1 MSTIKNPTR
10 FAELE
15 YCLQGYFDGK
25 LAPVMKQVRD
35 ELTHK
40 QLEERGRYQSSL
52 AGVLA
57 SANPYVNNTEFVLKQ
72 TGKWNSKTTEDYL
85 AMCNQKIWKDKNIVK
100 DLALL
105 AGEWRNAVV
114 KEIGRSKYDALSK
127 ACGEDLAYAYVAQR
141 MEDLMIGKLVKDNT
155 PKSTMD
161 YILRK
166 AAQNSIWGLQEEL
179 MKSPLTA
186 EIEARGEK
194 AYKPSKTE
202 KFAGRATASVMDAV
216 TMGGIGSWKSLATLV
231 GSDMALGY
239 VLDSKKGNAE
249 QRKEQVMELSI
260 SKGVFGQNGNAFT
273 GFRSQAKKVNA
284 TDNGYVKT
292 LNSKFHNKI
301 HIPQKAFTPMAWT
314 DNSLSFLSKKSK
326 IKFPFQKEQEKRN
339 DPKYKN
345 VPLIVAPGKEDAYL
359 EEKAKHDA
367 AKVAEAE
374 RIIKERNETEA
385 LQEDAEQQ
393 QSEDTQQE
401 QPERDNSNGW
411 EGLLKNFGL
420 NGFSDI
426 GNNLGYVIAMLP
438 DILVGLFT
446 GKTQSLGLKD
456 NMMPIAAILA
466 GMFVKNP
473 LLKMT
478 LIGMG
483 GTNLLNKAGHEA
495 LANKRESNDGNA
507 VSYDNTTSQA
517 VQYKSYPDEP
527 LNPRIANPV
536 LQGNCLVAT
545 IDRVPYTIQL
555 PEHVVGAYQAGALPL
570 NTLANAVLAK
580 SDQMRQMAE
589 HNYGEQEVRS
599 VRNEA
604 MENAEQREVIQRSR

>member
-1 MSTIKNPTR
+1 MNTINSPMR

-15 YCLQGYFDGK
+15 YCLQSYFDGK
-25 LAPVMKQVRD
+25 LVPMMKQVQDTLANKKVD
-35 ELTHK
+35 EK
-40 QLEERGRYQSSL
+40 GRYQSSL
-52 AGVLA
+52 AGIFA
-57 SANPYVNNTEFVLKQ
+57 SANPYADNTDYVLKH

-85 AMCNQKIWKDKNIVK
+85 AMCNQKIWKDKTIVK
-100 DLALL
+100 DLATI

-127 ACGEDLAYAYVAQR
+127 ACGEDLAYAYIAQR
-141 MEDLMIGKLVKDNT
+141 MENLMIGKLVKDNT

-166 AAQNSIWGLQEEL
+166 AAQDSMWGLQEEL

-202 KFAGRATASVMDAV
+202 KFAGKATASVVDAV
-216 TMGGIGSWKSLATLV
+216 TMGGIGSWKSLATFV

-239 VLDSKKGNAE
+239 ALDTKKGNTE
-249 QRKEQVMELSI
+249 HCKEQAMELSI
-260 SKGVFGQNGNAFT
+260 SKGVFGQSGNAFA

-284 TDNGYVKT
+284 TDNGYLKSI
-292 LNSKFHNKI
+292 NSKLNNKI
-301 HIPQKAFTPMAWT
+301 HIPQKAITRMAWT
-314 DNSLSFLSKKSK
+314 DNSY
-326 IKFPFQKEQEKRN
+326 KFPFLQEQEKRN
-339 DPKYKN
+339 NPKYKD

-359 EEKAKHDA
+359 KDKAKNEA

-374 RIIKERNETEA
+374 RIIKEKNETEA

-411 EGLLKNFGL
+411 DGLLKNFGL
-420 NGFSDI
+420 DGFGDI

-438 DILVGLFT
+438 DILVGMFT

-456 NMMPIAAILA
+456 NMMPIAAVLA

-483 GTNLLNKAGHEA
+483 GANLLNKAGHEA
-495 LANKRESNDGNA
+495 LANKQEGNESNVALGSNTNA
-507 VSYDNTTSQA
+507 VR
-517 VQYKSYPDEP
+517 YKSYPDEP
-527 LNPRIANPV
+527 LNPRITNPV

-545 IDRVPYTIQL
+545 IDKVPYTIQL

-570 NTLANAVLAK
+570 NTLANSILAK
-580 SDQMRQMAE
+580 SDQMRLVAGRS
-589 HNYGEQEVRS
+589 YGEHE

-604 MENAEQREVIQRSR
+604 MENAEQREIIQRSR

>member
-1 MSTIKNPTR
+1 MNTINNPMR

-15 YCLQGYFDGK
+15 YCLQSYFDGK
-25 LAPVMKQVRD
+25 LVPMMKQVQDTLANKKVD
-35 ELTHK
+35 EK
-40 QLEERGRYQSSL
+40 GRYQSSL
-52 AGVLA
+52 AGIFA
-57 SANPYVNNTEFVLKQ
+57 SVNPYADNTDYVLKH

-85 AMCNQKIWKDKNIVK
+85 AMCNQKIWKDKTIVK
-100 DLALL
+100 DLATI

-114 KEIGRSKYDALSK
+114 KEIGRSKYEALSK
-127 ACGEDLAYAYVAQR
+127 ACGEDLAYAYIAQR
-141 MEDLMIGKLVKDNT
+141 MENLMIGKLVKDNT

-166 AAQNSIWGLQEEL
+166 AAQDSMWGLQEEL

-202 KFAGRATASVMDAV
+202 KFAGKATASVVDAV
-216 TMGGIGSWKSLATLV
+216 TMGGIGSWKSLATFV

-239 VLDSKKGNAE
+239 ALDTKKGNTE
-249 QRKEQVMELSI
+249 HRKEQAMELSI
-260 SKGVFGQNGNAFT
+260 SKGVFGQSGNAFA

-284 TDNGYVKT
+284 TDNGYLKSI
-292 LNSKFHNKI
+292 NSKLNNKI
-301 HIPQKAFTPMAWT
+301 HIPQKAITRMAWT
-314 DNSLSFLSKKSK
+314 DNSY
-326 IKFPFQKEQEKRN
+326 KFPFLQEQEKRN
-339 DPKYKN
+339 NPKYKD

-359 EEKAKHDA
+359 KDKAKNEA

-374 RIIKERNETEA
+374 RIIKEKNETEA

-411 EGLLKNFGL
+411 DGLLKNFGL
-420 NGFSDI
+420 DGFCDI

-438 DILVGLFT
+438 DILVGMFT

-456 NMMPIAAILA
+456 NMMPIAAVLA

-483 GTNLLNKAGHEA
+483 GANLLNKAGHEA
-495 LANKRESNDGNA
+495 LANKQEGNESNVALGSNTNA
-507 VSYDNTTSQA
+507 VR
-517 VQYKSYPDEP
+517 YKSYPDEP
-527 LNPRIANPV
+527 LNPRITNPV

-545 IDRVPYTIQL
+545 IDKVPYTIQL

-570 NTLANAVLAK
+570 NTLANSILAK
-580 SDQMRQMAE
+580 SDQMRLVAGRS
-589 HNYGEQEVRS
+589 YGEHE

>member
-186 EIEARGEK
+186 EIETRGEK

-239 VLDSKKGNAE
+239 ILDSKKGNGE
-249 QRKEQVMELSI
+249 QRKEQAMELSI

-292 LNSKFHNKI
+292 LNSKLHNKI

-314 DNSLSFLSKKSK
+314 DNSF
-326 IKFPFQKEQEKRN
+326 KFPFQKEQEKRN

-367 AKVAEAE
+367 AKIAEAE

-393 QSEDTQQE
+393 QSEETQQE

-483 GTNLLNKAGHEA
+483 GANLLNKAGHEA

-527 LNPRIANPV
+527 LNPRIVNPV

-589 HNYGEQEVRS
+589 RNYGEQEVRS

>member
-35 ELTHK
+35 DLTHK

-239 VLDSKKGNAE
+239 ILDSKKGNGE
-249 QRKEQVMELSI
+249 QRKEQAMELSI

-292 LNSKFHNKI
+292 LNSKLHNKI

-314 DNSLSFLSKKSK
+314 DNSF
-326 IKFPFQKEQEKRN
+326 KFPFQKEQEKRN

-367 AKVAEAE
+367 AKIAEAE

-393 QSEDTQQE
+393 QSEETQQE

-483 GTNLLNKAGHEA
+483 GANLLNKAGHEA

-527 LNPRIANPV
+527 LNPRIVNPV

-555 PEHVVGAYQAGALPL
+555 PEHVVGAYQVGALPL

-604 MENAEQREVIQRSR
+604 MENSEQREVIQRSR

>member
-239 VLDSKKGNAE
+239 ILDSKKGNGE
-249 QRKEQVMELSI
+249 QRKEQAMELSI

-292 LNSKFHNKI
+292 LNSKLHNKI

-314 DNSLSFLSKKSK
+314 DNSF
-326 IKFPFQKEQEKRN
+326 KFPFQKEQEKRN

-374 RIIKERNETEA
+374 RIIQEKKETEA
-385 LQEDAEQQ
+385 QQTETDEQQ
-393 QSEDTQQE
+393 QAQSEEELQE
-401 QPERDNSNGW
+401 QPENDNSNGW

-483 GTNLLNKAGHEA
+483 GANLLNKAGHEA
-495 LANKRESNDGNA
+495 LANKRESNDRNA

-527 LNPRIANPV
+527 LNPRIATPV

-589 HNYGEQEVRS
+589 RNYGEQEVRN

>member
-1 MSTIKNPTR
+1 MNTINNPMR

-15 YCLQGYFDGK
+15 YCLQSYFDGK
-25 LAPVMKQVRD
+25 LVPMMKQVQDTLANKKVD
-35 ELTHK
+35 EK
-40 QLEERGRYQSSL
+40 GRYQSSL
-52 AGVLA
+52 AGIFA
-57 SANPYVNNTEFVLKQ
+57 SANPYADNTDYVLKH

-85 AMCNQKIWKDKNIVK
+85 AMCNQKIWKDKTIVK
-100 DLALL
+100 DLATI

-127 ACGEDLAYAYVAQR
+127 ACGEDLAYAYIAQR
-141 MEDLMIGKLVKDNT
+141 MENLMIGKLVKDNT

-166 AAQNSIWGLQEEL
+166 AAQDSMWGLQEEL

-202 KFAGRATASVMDAV
+202 KFAGKATASVVDAV
-216 TMGGIGSWKSLATLV
+216 TMGGIGSWKSLATFV

-239 VLDSKKGNAE
+239 ALDTKKGNTE
-249 QRKEQVMELSI
+249 HRKEQAMELSI
-260 SKGVFGQNGNAFT
+260 SKGVFGQSGNAFA

-284 TDNGYVKT
+284 TDNGYLKSI
-292 LNSKFHNKI
+292 NSKLNNKI
-301 HIPQKAFTPMAWT
+301 HIPQKAITRMAWT
-314 DNSLSFLSKKSK
+314 DNSY
-326 IKFPFQKEQEKRN
+326 KFPFLQEQEKRN
-339 DPKYKN
+339 NPKYKD
-345 VPLIVAPGKEDAYL
+345 VPLIVTPGKEDAYL
-359 EEKAKHDA
+359 KDKAKNEA

-374 RIIKERNETEA
+374 RIIKEKNETEA

-411 EGLLKNFGL
+411 DGLLKNFGL
-420 NGFSDI
+420 DGFGDI

-438 DILVGLFT
+438 DILVGMFT
-446 GKTQSLGLKD
+446 GKTQSLELKD
-456 NMMPIAAILA
+456 NMMPIASILA

-483 GTNLLNKAGHEA
+483 GANLLNKAGHEA
-495 LANKRESNDGNA
+495 LANKQEGNKSNVALGSNTNA
-507 VSYDNTTSQA
+507 VR
-517 VQYKSYPDEP
+517 YKSYPDEP
-527 LNPRIANPV
+527 LNPRITNPV

-545 IDRVPYTIQL
+545 IDKVPYTIQL

-570 NTLANAVLAK
+570 NTLANSILAK
-580 SDQMRQMAE
+580 SDQMRLVAGRS
-589 HNYGEQEVRS
+589 YGEHE

>member
-194 AYKPSKTE
+194 AYKPSRTE

-239 VLDSKKGNAE
+239 ILDSKKGNGE
-249 QRKEQVMELSI
+249 QRKEQAMELSI

-292 LNSKFHNKI
+292 LNSKLHNKI

-314 DNSLSFLSKKSK
+314 DNSF
-326 IKFPFQKEQEKRN
+326 KFPFQKEQEKRN

-367 AKVAEAE
+367 AKIAEAE

-393 QSEDTQQE
+393 QSEETQQE

-483 GTNLLNKAGHEA
+483 GANLLNKAGHEA

-527 LNPRIANPV
+527 LNPRIVNPV

-589 HNYGEQEVRS
+589 RNYGEQEVRN
-599 VRNEA
+599 VRNEV

>member
-239 VLDSKKGNAE
+239 ILDSKKGNGE
-249 QRKEQVMELSI
+249 QRKEQAMELSI

-284 TDNGYVKT
+284 TDNGYFKT
-292 LNSKFHNKI
+292 LNSKLHNKI

-314 DNSLSFLSKKSK
+314 DNSF
-326 IKFPFQKEQEKRN
+326 KFPFQKEQEKRN

-367 AKVAEAE
+367 AKIAEAE
-374 RIIKERNETEA
+374 RIIQEKKEAEAQQTET
-385 LQEDAEQQ
+385 DEQQ
-393 QSEDTQQE
+393 QVQSEEELQE
-401 QPERDNSNGW
+401 QPENDNSNGW

-420 NGFSDI
+420 DGFSDI

-483 GTNLLNKAGHEA
+483 GANLLNKAGHEA
-495 LANKRESNDGNA
+495 LANKQEGNDGNA
-507 VSYDNTTSQA
+507 VSYGNTTAQA

-536 LQGNCLVAT
+536 LQGNCLVTT

-580 SDQMRQMAE
+580 SDQTRQMAE
-589 HNYGEQEVRS
+589 RNYGEQEVRN

-604 MENAEQREVIQRSR
+604 MENAELREVIQRSR

>member
-1 MSTIKNPTR
+1 MNTINNPMR

-15 YCLQGYFDGK
+15 YCLQSYFDVK
-25 LAPVMKQVRD
+25 LVPMMKQVQDTLANKKVD
-35 ELTHK
+35 EK
-40 QLEERGRYQSSL
+40 GRYQSSL
-52 AGVLA
+52 AGIFA
-57 SANPYVNNTEFVLKQ
+57 SVNPYADNTDYVLKH

-85 AMCNQKIWKDKNIVK
+85 AMCNQKIWKDKTIVK
-100 DLALL
+100 DLATI

-127 ACGEDLAYAYVAQR
+127 ACGEDLAYAYIAQR
-141 MEDLMIGKLVKDNT
+141 MENLMIGKLVKDNT

-166 AAQNSIWGLQEEL
+166 AAQDSIWGLQEEL

-202 KFAGRATASVMDAV
+202 KFAGKATASVVDAV
-216 TMGGIGSWKSLATLV
+216 TMGGIGSWKSLATFV

-239 VLDSKKGNAE
+239 ALDTKNGNTE
-249 QRKEQVMELSI
+249 HRKEQAMELSI
-260 SKGVFGQNGNAFT
+260 SKGVFGQSGNAFAS
-273 GFRSQAKKVNA
+273 FRSQAKKVNA
-284 TDNGYVKT
+284 TDNGYLKSI
-292 LNSKFHNKI
+292 NSKLNNKI
-301 HIPQKAFTPMAWT
+301 HIPQKAITRMAWT
-314 DNSLSFLSKKSK
+314 DNSY
-326 IKFPFQKEQEKRN
+326 KFPFLQEQEKRN
-339 DPKYKN
+339 NPKYKD

-359 EEKAKHDA
+359 KDKAKNEA

-374 RIIKERNETEA
+374 RIIKEKNEAET
-385 LQEDAEQQ
+385 LQEDAELQ
-393 QSEDTQQE
+393 QSEEAQQE

-411 EGLLKNFGL
+411 DGLLKNFGL
-420 NGFSDI
+420 DGFSDI

-438 DILVGLFT
+438 DILVGMFT

-456 NMMPIAAILA
+456 NMMPIAAVLA

-483 GTNLLNKAGHEA
+483 GANLLNKAGHEA
-495 LANKRESNDGNA
+495 LANKQEGNA
-507 VSYDNTTSQA
+507 ALGSNTNT
-517 VQYKSYPDEP
+517 VRYKSYPDEP
-527 LNPRIANPV
+527 LNPRITNPV

-545 IDRVPYTIQL
+545 IDKVPYTIQL

-570 NTLANAVLAK
+570 NTLANSILAK
-580 SDQMRQMAE
+580 SDQMRQVAGRS
-589 HNYGEQEVRS
+589 YGEHE

>member
-127 ACGEDLAYAYVAQR
+127 SCGEDLAYAYVAQR

-239 VLDSKKGNAE
+239 ILDSKKGNGE
-249 QRKEQVMELSI
+249 QRKEQAMELSI

-292 LNSKFHNKI
+292 LNSKLHNKI

-314 DNSLSFLSKKSK
+314 DNSF
-326 IKFPFQKEQEKRN
+326 KFPFQKEQEKRN

-367 AKVAEAE
+367 AKIAEAE

-393 QSEDTQQE
+393 QSEETQQE

-483 GTNLLNKAGHEA
+483 GANLLNKAGHEA

-527 LNPRIANPV
+527 LNPRIVNPV

-589 HNYGEQEVRS
+589 RNYGEQEVRN

-604 MENAEQREVIQRSR
+604 MENAECREVIQRSR

>member
-1 MSTIKNPTR
+1 MNTINNPMR

-15 YCLQGYFDGK
+15 YCLQSYFDGK
-25 LAPVMKQVRD
+25 LVPMMKQVQDTLATKQVD
-35 ELTHK
+35 EK
-40 QLEERGRYQSSL
+40 GRYQSSL
-52 AGVLA
+52 AGIFA
-57 SANPYVNNTEFVLKQ
+57 SVNPYADNTDYVLKH

-85 AMCNQKIWKDKNIVK
+85 AMCNQKIWKDKTIVK
-100 DLALL
+100 DLATI

-127 ACGEDLAYAYVAQR
+127 ACGEDLAYAYIAQR
-141 MEDLMIGKLVKDNT
+141 MENLMIGKLVKDNT

-166 AAQNSIWGLQEEL
+166 AAQDSIWGLQEEL

-202 KFAGRATASVMDAV
+202 KFAGKATASVVDAV
-216 TMGGIGSWKSLATLV
+216 TMGGIGSWKSLATFV

-239 VLDSKKGNAE
+239 ALDTKKGNTE
-249 QRKEQVMELSI
+249 HRKEQAMELSI
-260 SKGVFGQNGNAFT
+260 SKGVFGQSGNAFA
-273 GFRSQAKKVNA
+273 GFRSQAQKVNA
-284 TDNGYVKT
+284 TDNGYLKSI
-292 LNSKFHNKI
+292 NSKLNNKI
-301 HIPQKAFTPMAWT
+301 HIPQKAITRMAWT
-314 DNSLSFLSKKSK
+314 DNSY
-326 IKFPFQKEQEKRN
+326 KFPFLQEQEKRN
-339 DPKYKN
+339 NPKYKD

-359 EEKAKHDA
+359 KDKAKNEA

-374 RIIKERNETEA
+374 RIIKEKNEAET

-411 EGLLKNFGL
+411 DGLLKNFGL
-420 NGFSDI
+420 DGFSDI

-438 DILVGLFT
+438 DILVGMFT

-456 NMMPIAAILA
+456 NMMPIAAVLA

-483 GTNLLNKAGHEA
+483 GANLLNKAGHEA
-495 LANKRESNDGNA
+495 LANKQEGNESNAALCSNTNA
-507 VSYDNTTSQA
+507 VR
-517 VQYKSYPDEP
+517 YKSYPDEP
-527 LNPRIANPV
+527 LNPRITNPV

-545 IDRVPYTIQL
+545 IDKVPYTIQL

-570 NTLANAVLAK
+570 NTLANSILAK
-580 SDQMRQMAE
+580 SDQMRLVAGRS
-589 HNYGEQEVRS
+589 YGEHE

>member
-35 ELTHK
+35 DLTHK

-57 SANPYVNNTEFVLKQ
+57 SANPYADNTEFVLKQ

-202 KFAGRATASVMDAV
+202 KFAGRATASVVDAV

-239 VLDSKKGNAE
+239 ILDSKKGNAE

-292 LNSKFHNKI
+292 LNSKLHNKI

-314 DNSLSFLSKKSK
+314 DNSF
-326 IKFPFQKEQEKRN
+326 KFPFQKEQEKRN

-401 QPERDNSNGW
+401 QPEHDNSNGW
-411 EGLLKNFGL
+411 DGLLKNFGL
-420 NGFSDI
+420 DGFGDI

-438 DILVGLFT
+438 DILVGMFT

-456 NMMPIAAILA
+456 NMMPIASILA

-483 GTNLLNKAGHEA
+483 GANLLNKAGHEA
-495 LANKRESNDGNA
+495 LANKQEGNESNVALGSNTNA
-507 VSYDNTTSQA
+507 VR
-517 VQYKSYPDEP
+517 YKSYPDEP

-545 IDRVPYTIQL
+545 IDKVPYTIQL

-570 NTLANAVLAK
+570 NTLANSILAK
-580 SDQMRQMAE
+580 SDQMRLVAGRS
-589 HNYGEQEVRS
+589 YGEHE

>member
-1 MSTIKNPTR
+1 MNTINNPIR

-15 YCLQGYFDGK
+15 YCLQSYFDGK
-25 LAPVMKQVRD
+25 LVPKMKQVQDTLANKQVD
-35 ELTHK
+35 EK
-40 QLEERGRYQSSL
+40 GRYQSSL
-52 AGVLA
+52 AGIFA
-57 SANPYVNNTEFVLKQ
+57 SVNPYADNTDYVLKH

-85 AMCNQKIWKDKNIVK
+85 AMCNQKIWKDKVIVK
-100 DLALL
+100 DLATI

-127 ACGEDLAYAYVAQR
+127 ACGEDLAYAYIAQR
-141 MEDLMIGKLVKDNT
+141 MENLMIGKLVKDNT

-166 AAQNSIWGLQEEL
+166 AAQDSIWGLQEEL

-186 EIEARGEK
+186 EIETRGEK

-202 KFAGRATASVMDAV
+202 MFAGKATASVVDAV
-216 TMGGIGSWKSLATLV
+216 TMGGIGSWKSLATFV

-239 VLDSKKGNAE
+239 ALDTKKGNTE
-249 QRKEQVMELSI
+249 HRKEQAMELSI
-260 SKGVFGQNGNAFT
+260 SKGVFGQSGNAFAS
-273 GFRSQAKKVNA
+273 FRSQAKKVNA
-284 TDNGYVKT
+284 TDNGYLKSI
-292 LNSKFHNKI
+292 NSKLNNKI
-301 HIPQKAFTPMAWT
+301 HIPQKAITRMAWT
-314 DNSLSFLSKKSK
+314 NNSY
-326 IKFPFQKEQEKRN
+326 KFPFLQEQEKRN
-339 DPKYKN
+339 NPKYKD

-359 EEKAKHDA
+359 KDKAKNEA

-374 RIIKERNETEA
+374 RIIKEKNEAET
-385 LQEDAEQQ
+385 LLEDAEQQ
-393 QSEDTQQE
+393 QSEETQQE

-411 EGLLKNFGL
+411 DGLLKNFGL
-420 NGFSDI
+420 DGFSDI

-438 DILVGLFT
+438 DILVGMLT

-456 NMMPIAAILA
+456 NMMPIAAVLA

-483 GTNLLNKAGHEA
+483 GANLLNKAGHEA
-495 LANKRESNDGNA
+495 LANKQEGNVALGSNTNA
-507 VSYDNTTSQA
+507 VR
-517 VQYKSYPDEP
+517 YKSYPDEP
-527 LNPRIANPV
+527 LNTRITNPV

-545 IDRVPYTIQL
+545 IDKVPYTIQL

-570 NTLANAVLAK
+570 NTLANSILAK
-580 SDQMRQMAE
+580 SDQMRPVAGRS
-589 HNYGEQEVRS
+589 YGEHEI
-599 VRNEA
+599 RNEA

>member
-35 ELTHK
+35 DLTHK

-239 VLDSKKGNAE
+239 ILDSKKGNGE
-249 QRKEQVMELSI
+249 QRKEQAMELSI

-292 LNSKFHNKI
+292 LNSKLHNKI

-314 DNSLSFLSKKSK
+314 DNSF
-326 IKFPFQKEQEKRN
+326 KFPFQKEQEKRN

-374 RIIKERNETEA
+374 RIIQEKKETEA

-483 GTNLLNKAGHEA
+483 GANLLNKAGHEA

-507 VSYDNTTSQA
+507 VSYGNTTAQA

-589 HNYGEQEVRS
+589 RNYGEQEVRN

>member
-202 KFAGRATASVMDAV
+202 KFAGRATASVVDAV

-239 VLDSKKGNAE
+239 ILDSKKGNGE
-249 QRKEQVMELSI
+249 QRKEQAMELSI

-292 LNSKFHNKI
+292 LNSKLHNKI

-314 DNSLSFLSKKSK
+314 DNSF
-326 IKFPFQKEQEKRN
+326 KFPFQKEQEKRN

-374 RIIKERNETEA
+374 RIIQEKKEAEAQQTET
-385 LQEDAEQQ
+385 DEQQ
-393 QSEDTQQE
+393 QAQSEEELQD
-401 QPERDNSNGW
+401 QPENDNSNGW

-483 GTNLLNKAGHEA
+483 GANLLNKAGHEA
-495 LANKRESNDGNA
+495 LANKREGNDGNA
-507 VSYDNTTSQA
+507 VSYGNTTAQA
-517 VQYKSYPDEP
+517 VQYKFYPDEP

-589 HNYGEQEVRS
+589 RNYGEQEVRN

>member
-1 MSTIKNPTR
+1 MTTKERMR

-15 YCLQGYFDGK
+15 YCLQSYFDGK
-25 LAPVMKQVRD
+25 LVPMMKQVQDTLATKQVD
-35 ELTHK
+35 EK
-40 QLEERGRYQSSL
+40 GRYQSSL
-52 AGVLA
+52 AGIFA
-57 SANPYVNNTEFVLKQ
+57 SVNPYADNTDYVLKH

-85 AMCNQKIWKDKNIVK
+85 AMCNQKIWKDKTIVK
-100 DLALL
+100 DLATI

-127 ACGEDLAYAYVAQR
+127 ACGEDLAYAYIAQR
-141 MEDLMIGKLVKDNT
+141 MENLMIGKLVKDNT

-166 AAQNSIWGLQEEL
+166 AAQDSIWGLQEEL

-186 EIEARGEK
+186 EVEARGEK

-202 KFAGRATASVMDAV
+202 MFAGKATASVVDAV
-216 TMGGIGSWKSLATLV
+216 TMGGIGSWKSLATFV

-239 VLDSKKGNAE
+239 ALDTKKGNTE
-249 QRKEQVMELSI
+249 HRKEQAMELSI
-260 SKGVFGQNGNAFT
+260 SKGVFGQSGNAFA
-273 GFRSQAKKVNA
+273 GFRSQAQKVNA
-284 TDNGYVKT
+284 TDNGYLKSI
-292 LNSKFHNKI
+292 NSKLNNKI
-301 HIPQKAFTPMAWT
+301 HIPQKAITRMAWT
-314 DNSLSFLSKKSK
+314 DNSY
-326 IKFPFQKEQEKRN
+326 KFPFLQEQEKRN
-339 DPKYKN
+339 NPKYKD

-359 EEKAKHDA
+359 KDKAKNEA

-374 RIIKERNETEA
+374 RIIKEKNEAET

-411 EGLLKNFGL
+411 DGLLKNFGL
-420 NGFSDI
+420 DGFSDI

-438 DILVGLFT
+438 DILVGMLT
-446 GKTQSLGLKD
+446 GKTQSLGLKE
-456 NMMPIAAILA
+456 NMMPIAAVLA

-483 GTNLLNKAGHEA
+483 GANLLNKAGHEA
-495 LANKRESNDGNA
+495 LANKQEGNESNAALCSNTNA
-507 VSYDNTTSQA
+507 VR
-517 VQYKSYPDEP
+517 YKSYPDEP
-527 LNPRIANPV
+527 LNPRITNPV

-545 IDRVPYTIQL
+545 IDKVPYTIQL

-570 NTLANAVLAK
+570 NTLANSILAK
-580 SDQMRQMAE
+580 SDQMRLVAGRS
-589 HNYGEQEVRS
+589 YGEHE

>member
-25 LAPVMKQVRD
+25 LASVMKQVRD
-35 ELTHK
+35 DLTHK

-85 AMCNQKIWKDKNIVK
+85 VMCNQKIWKDKNIVK

-202 KFAGRATASVMDAV
+202 KFAGRATALVVDAV

-239 VLDSKKGNAE
+239 ILDSKKGNAE

-260 SKGVFGQNGNAFT
+260 SKGVFGQNGNTFT

-292 LNSKFHNKI
+292 LNSKLHNKI

-314 DNSLSFLSKKSK
+314 DNSF
-326 IKFPFQKEQEKRN
+326 KFPFQKEQEKRN

-374 RIIKERNETEA
+374 RIIQEKKDAEAQQTET
-385 LQEDAEQQ
+385 DEQQ
-393 QSEDTQQE
+393 QAQSEEEQQE
-401 QPERDNSNGW
+401 QPENDNSNGW

-483 GTNLLNKAGHEA
+483 GANLLNKAGHEA
-495 LANKRESNDGNA
+495 LANKQESNDRNA

-589 HNYGEQEVRS
+589 RNYGEQEVRN

>member
-202 KFAGRATASVMDAV
+202 KFAGMATASVMDAV
-216 TMGGIGSWKSLATLV
+216 TMGGIGSWKSFATLV

-239 VLDSKKGNAE
+239 ILDSKKGNGE
-249 QRKEQVMELSI
+249 QRKEQAMELSI

-292 LNSKFHNKI
+292 LNSKLHNKI

-314 DNSLSFLSKKSK
+314 DNSF
-326 IKFPFQKEQEKRN
+326 KFPFQKEQEKRN

-367 AKVAEAE
+367 AKIAEAE
-374 RIIKERNETEA
+374 RIIQEKKEAEAQQTET
-385 LQEDAEQQ
+385 DEQQ
-393 QSEDTQQE
+393 QAQSEEELQE
-401 QPERDNSNGW
+401 QPENDNSNGW

-483 GTNLLNKAGHEA
+483 GANLLNKAGHEA

-527 LNPRIANPV
+527 LNPRIVNPV

-589 HNYGEQEVRS
+589 RNYGEQEVRS

>member
-35 ELTHK
+35 DLTHK

-85 AMCNQKIWKDKNIVK
+85 VMCNQKIWKDKNIVK

-202 KFAGRATASVMDAV
+202 KFAGRATASVVDAV

-239 VLDSKKGNAE
+239 ILDSKKGNAE

-292 LNSKFHNKI
+292 LNSKLHNKI

-314 DNSLSFLSKKSK
+314 DNSF
-326 IKFPFQKEQEKRN
+326 KFPFQKEQEKRN

-411 EGLLKNFGL
+411 EGLLKHFGL

-446 GKTQSLGLKD
+446 GKTQSLGVKD

-483 GTNLLNKAGHEA
+483 GANLLNKAGHEA
-495 LANKRESNDGNA
+495 LANKREGNDGNA
-507 VSYDNTTSQA
+507 VSYGNTTAQA

-555 PEHVVGAYQAGALPL
+555 PERVVGAYQAGALPL

-589 HNYGEQEVRS
+589 RNYGEQEVRS

-604 MENAEQREVIQRSR
+604 MENAEQREVIQHSR

>member
-85 AMCNQKIWKDKNIVK
+85 VMCNQKIWKDKNIVK

-202 KFAGRATASVMDAV
+202 KFAGRATALVVDAV

-239 VLDSKKGNAE
+239 ILDSKKGNAE

-260 SKGVFGQNGNAFT
+260 SKGVFGQNGNTFT

-292 LNSKFHNKI
+292 LNSKLHNKI

-314 DNSLSFLSKKSK
+314 DNSF
-326 IKFPFQKEQEKRN
+326 KFPFQKEQEKRN

-374 RIIKERNETEA
+374 RIIQEKKDAEAQQTET
-385 LQEDAEQQ
+385 DEQQ
-393 QSEDTQQE
+393 QAQSEEEQQE
-401 QPERDNSNGW
+401 QPENDNSNGW

-483 GTNLLNKAGHEA
+483 GANLLNKAGHEA
-495 LANKRESNDGNA
+495 LANKQESNDRNA

-570 NTLANAVLAK
+570 NTLANSILAK

-589 HNYGEQEVRS
+589 RNYGEQEVRN

>member
-1 MSTIKNPTR
+1 MNTINNPIR

-15 YCLQGYFDGK
+15 YCLQSYFDGK
-25 LAPVMKQVRD
+25 LVPKMKQVQDTLANKQVD
-35 ELTHK
+35 EK
-40 QLEERGRYQSSL
+40 GRYQSSL
-52 AGVLA
+52 AGFFA
-57 SANPYVNNTEFVLKQ
+57 SVNPYADNTDYVLKH

-85 AMCNQKIWKDKNIVK
+85 AMCNQKIWKDKLIVK
-100 DLALL
+100 DLATI

-127 ACGEDLAYAYVAQR
+127 ACGEDLAYAYIAQR
-141 MEDLMIGKLVKDNT
+141 MENLMIGKLVKDNT

-166 AAQNSIWGLQEEL
+166 AAQDSIWGLQEEL

-202 KFAGRATASVMDAV
+202 KFAGKATASVVDAV
-216 TMGGIGSWKSLATLV
+216 TMGGIGSWKSLATFV

-239 VLDSKKGNAE
+239 ALDTKNGNTE
-249 QRKEQVMELSI
+249 HRKEQAMELSI
-260 SKGVFGQNGNAFT
+260 SKSVFGQSGNAFAS
-273 GFRSQAKKVNA
+273 FRSQAKKVNA
-284 TDNGYVKT
+284 TDNGYLKSI
-292 LNSKFHNKI
+292 NSKLNNKI
-301 HIPQKAFTPMAWT
+301 HIPQKAITRMAWT
-314 DNSLSFLSKKSK
+314 DNSY
-326 IKFPFQKEQEKRN
+326 KFPFLQEQEKRN
-339 DPKYKN
+339 NPKYKD

-359 EEKAKHDA
+359 KDKAKNEA

-374 RIIKERNETEA
+374 RIIKEKNEAES

-411 EGLLKNFGL
+411 DGLLKNFGL
-420 NGFSDI
+420 DGFSDI

-438 DILVGLFT
+438 DILVGMLT

-456 NMMPIAAILA
+456 NMMPIAAVLA

-483 GTNLLNKAGHEA
+483 GANLLNKAGHEA
-495 LANKRESNDGNA
+495 LANKQEGNKSNVALGSNTNA
-507 VSYDNTTSQA
+507 VR
-517 VQYKSYPDEP
+517 YKSYPDEP
-527 LNPRIANPV
+527 LNPRITNPV

-545 IDRVPYTIQL
+545 IDKVPYTIQL

-570 NTLANAVLAK
+570 NTLANSILAK
-580 SDQMRQMAE
+580 SDQMRQVAGRS
-589 HNYGEQEVRS
+589 YGEHE

>member
-239 VLDSKKGNAE
+239 ILDSKKGNGE
-249 QRKEQVMELSI
+249 QRKEQAMELSI

-292 LNSKFHNKI
+292 LNSKLHNKI

-314 DNSLSFLSKKSK
+314 DNSF
-326 IKFPFQKEQEKRN
+326 KFPFQKEQEKRN

-367 AKVAEAE
+367 AKIAEAE
-374 RIIKERNETEA
+374 RIIQEKKEAEAQQTET
-385 LQEDAEQQ
+385 DEQQ
-393 QSEDTQQE
+393 QAQSEEELQD
-401 QPERDNSNGW
+401 QPENDNSNGW

-483 GTNLLNKAGHEA
+483 GANLLNKAGHEA

-527 LNPRIANPV
+527 LNPRIVNPV

-589 HNYGEQEVRS
+589 RNYGEQEVRS

>member
-239 VLDSKKGNAE
+239 ILDSKKGNGE
-249 QRKEQVMELSI
+249 QRKEQAMELSI

-273 GFRSQAKKVNA
+273 GFRSQAKKVNT
-284 TDNGYVKT
+284 TDNGYIKT
-292 LNSKFHNKI
+292 LNSKLQNKI

-314 DNSLSFLSKKSK
+314 DNSF
-326 IKFPFQKEQEKRN
+326 KFPFQKEQEKRN
-339 DPKYKN
+339 APKYKN

-374 RIIKERNETEA
+374 RIIQEKKEAEAQQTET
-385 LQEDAEQQ
+385 DEQQ
-393 QSEDTQQE
+393 QAQSEEELQE
-401 QPERDNSNGW
+401 QPENDNSNGW

-483 GTNLLNKAGHEA
+483 GANLLNKAGHEA

-507 VSYDNTTSQA
+507 VSYGNTTAQA

-536 LQGNCLVAT
+536 LQSNSLVAT

-589 HNYGEQEVRS
+589 RNYGEQEVRN

>member
-35 ELTHK
+35 DLTHK

-57 SANPYVNNTEFVLKQ
+57 SANPYADNTEFVLKQ

-85 AMCNQKIWKDKNIVK
+85 EMCNQKIWKDKNIVK
-100 DLALL
+100 DLATI

-114 KEIGRSKYDALSK
+114 KEIGRSKYDAFSK

-155 PKSTMD
+155 PKSTID

-179 MKSPLTA
+179 LKSPLTA

-202 KFAGRATASVMDAV
+202 KFAGRATASVVDAV

-239 VLDSKKGNAE
+239 ILDSKKGNGE

-284 TDNGYVKT
+284 TDNGYVKM
-292 LNSKFHNKI
+292 LNSKLHNKI

-314 DNSLSFLSKKSK
+314 DNSF
-326 IKFPFQKEQEKRN
+326 KFPFQKEQEKRN

-374 RIIKERNETEA
+374 RIIQEKKEAEAQQTET
-385 LQEDAEQQ
+385 DEQQ
-393 QSEDTQQE
+393 QAQSEEELQD
-401 QPERDNSNGW
+401 QPENDNSNGW

-483 GTNLLNKAGHEA
+483 GANLLNKAGHEA

-507 VSYDNTTSQA
+507 VSYGNTTAQA
-517 VQYKSYPDEP
+517 VQYKSYPDEL

-589 HNYGEQEVRS
+589 RNYGEQEVRN

>member
-1 MSTIKNPTR
+1 MNTINNPMR

-15 YCLQGYFDGK
+15 YCLQSYFDGK
-25 LAPVMKQVRD
+25 LVPMMKQVQDTLANKKVD
-35 ELTHK
+35 EK
-40 QLEERGRYQSSL
+40 GRYQSSL
-52 AGVLA
+52 AGIFA
-57 SANPYVNNTEFVLKQ
+57 SANPYADNTDYVLKH

-85 AMCNQKIWKDKNIVK
+85 AMCNQKIWKDKTIVK
-100 DLALL
+100 DLATI

-127 ACGEDLAYAYVAQR
+127 ACGEDLAYAYIAQR
-141 MEDLMIGKLVKDNT
+141 MENLMIGKLVKDNT

-166 AAQNSIWGLQEEL
+166 AAQDSMWGLQEEL

-202 KFAGRATASVMDAV
+202 KFAGKATASVVDAV
-216 TMGGIGSWKSLATLV
+216 TMGGIGSWKSLATFV

-239 VLDSKKGNAE
+239 ALDTKKGNTE
-249 QRKEQVMELSI
+249 HRKEQAMELSI
-260 SKGVFGQNGNAFT
+260 SKGVFGQSGNAFA

-284 TDNGYVKT
+284 TDNGYLKSI
-292 LNSKFHNKI
+292 NSKLNNKI
-301 HIPQKAFTPMAWT
+301 HIPQKAITRMAWT
-314 DNSLSFLSKKSK
+314 DNSY
-326 IKFPFQKEQEKRN
+326 KFPFLQEQEKRN
-339 DPKYKN
+339 NPKYKD

-359 EEKAKHDA
+359 KDKAKNEA

-374 RIIKERNETEA
+374 RIIKEKNETEA

-393 QSEDTQQE
+393 QSEDTQQK

-411 EGLLKNFGL
+411 DGLLKNFGL
-420 NGFSDI
+420 DGFSDI

-438 DILVGLFT
+438 DILVGMFT

-456 NMMPIAAILA
+456 NMMPIASILA

-483 GTNLLNKAGHEA
+483 GANLLNKAGHEA
-495 LANKRESNDGNA
+495 LANKQEGNKSNVALGSNTNA
-507 VSYDNTTSQA
+507 VR
-517 VQYKSYPDEP
+517 YKSYPDEP
-527 LNPRIANPV
+527 LNPRITNPV

-545 IDRVPYTIQL
+545 IDKVPYTIQL

-570 NTLANAVLAK
+570 NTLANSILAK
-580 SDQMRQMAE
+580 SDQMRLVAGRS
-589 HNYGEQEVRS
+589 YGEHE

-604 MENAEQREVIQRSR
+604 MENAEQREIIQRSR

>member
-239 VLDSKKGNAE
+239 ILDSKKGNGE
-249 QRKEQVMELSI
+249 QRKEQAMELSI

-292 LNSKFHNKI
+292 LNSKLHNKI

-314 DNSLSFLSKKSK
+314 DNSF
-326 IKFPFQKEQEKRN
+326 KFPFQKEQEKRN

-367 AKVAEAE
+367 AKIAEAE
-374 RIIKERNETEA
+374 RIIQEKKEAEAQQTET
-385 LQEDAEQQ
+385 DEQQ
-393 QSEDTQQE
+393 QAQSEEELQE
-401 QPERDNSNGW
+401 QPENDNSNGW

-483 GTNLLNKAGHEA
+483 GANLLNKAGHEA

-507 VSYDNTTSQA
+507 VSYDNTTAQA

-589 HNYGEQEVRS
+589 RNYGEQEVRN

>member
-15 YCLQGYFDGK
+15 FCLQRYFDGK

-35 ELTHK
+35 DLTHK
-40 QLEERGRYQSSL
+40 QLEERGRYQSRL

-57 SANPYVNNTEFVLKQ
+57 STNPYADNTDFVLKQ

-85 AMCNQKIWKDKNIVK
+85 EMCNQKIWKDKNIVK

-166 AAQNSIWGLQEEL
+166 AAQNSICGMQEEL
-179 MKSPLTA
+179 LKSPLTA

-202 KFAGRATASVMDAV
+202 KFAGRATASVVDAV

-239 VLDSKKGNAE
+239 VLDSKKGNGE
-249 QRKEQVMELSI
+249 QRKEQAMELSI

-292 LNSKFHNKI
+292 LNSKLHNKI

-314 DNSLSFLSKKSK
+314 DNSF
-326 IKFPFQKEQEKRN
+326 KFPFQKEQEKRN

-367 AKVAEAE
+367 AKIAEAE
-374 RIIKERNETEA
+374 RIIQEKKEAEAQQTET
-385 LQEDAEQQ
+385 DEQQ
-393 QSEDTQQE
+393 QAQSEEELQE
-401 QPERDNSNGW
+401 QPENDNSNGW

-483 GTNLLNKAGHEA
+483 GANLLNKAGHEA
-495 LANKRESNDGNA
+495 LANKREGNDGNA
-507 VSYDNTTSQA
+507 VSYGNTTAQA
-517 VQYKSYPDEP
+517 VQYKSYPNEP

-580 SDQMRQMAE
+580 NDQMRQMAE
-589 HNYGEQEVRS
+589 RNYGEQEVRS

>member
-1 MSTIKNPTR
+1 MNTINNPIR

-15 YCLQGYFDGK
+15 YCLQSYFDGK
-25 LAPVMKQVRD
+25 LVPKMKQVQDTLANKQVD
-35 ELTHK
+35 EK
-40 QLEERGRYQSSL
+40 GRYQSSL
-52 AGVLA
+52 AGIFA
-57 SANPYVNNTEFVLKQ
+57 SVNPYADNTDYVLKH

-85 AMCNQKIWKDKNIVK
+85 AMCNQKIWKDKTIVK
-100 DLALL
+100 DLATI

-127 ACGEDLAYAYVAQR
+127 ACGEDLAYAYIAQR
-141 MEDLMIGKLVKDNT
+141 MENLMIGKLVKDNT

-166 AAQNSIWGLQEEL
+166 AAQDSMWGLQEEL

-202 KFAGRATASVMDAV
+202 KFAGKATASVVDAV
-216 TMGGIGSWKSLATLV
+216 TMGGIGSWKSLATFV

-239 VLDSKKGNAE
+239 ALDTKKGNTE
-249 QRKEQVMELSI
+249 QRKEQAMELSI
-260 SKGVFGQNGNAFT
+260 SKGVFGQSGNAFAS
-273 GFRSQAKKVNA
+273 FRSQAKIVNA
-284 TDNGYVKT
+284 TDNGYLKSI
-292 LNSKFHNKI
+292 NSKLNNKI
-301 HIPQKAFTPMAWT
+301 HIPQKAITRMAWT
-314 DNSLSFLSKKSK
+314 DNSY
-326 IKFPFQKEQEKRN
+326 KFPFLQEQEKRN
-339 DPKYKN
+339 NPKYKD

-359 EEKAKHDA
+359 KDKAKIDA

-374 RIIKERNETEA
+374 RIIKEKNEAET

-393 QSEDTQQE
+393 QSEDTQQKL
-401 QPERDNSNGW
+401 PERDNSNGW
-411 EGLLKNFGL
+411 DGLLKNFGL
-420 NGFSDI
+420 DGFGDI

-438 DILVGLFT
+438 DILVGMLT

-456 NMMPIAAILA
+456 NMMPIASILA

-483 GTNLLNKAGHEA
+483 GANLLNKAGHEA
-495 LANKRESNDGNA
+495 LANKQEGNESNVALGSNTNA
-507 VSYDNTTSQA
+507 VR
-517 VQYKSYPDEP
+517 YKSYPDEP
-527 LNPRIANPV
+527 LNPRITNPV

-545 IDRVPYTIQL
+545 IDKVPYTIQL

-570 NTLANAVLAK
+570 NTLANSILAK
-580 SDQMRQMAE
+580 SDQMRLVAGRS
-589 HNYGEQEVRS
+589 YGEHE

-604 MENAEQREVIQRSR
+604 MENAEQREIIQRSR

>member
-35 ELTHK
+35 DLTHK

-57 SANPYVNNTEFVLKQ
+57 SANPYVDNTEFVLKQ

-202 KFAGRATASVMDAV
+202 KFAGRATASVVDAV

-239 VLDSKKGNAE
+239 VLDSKKGSGE
-249 QRKEQVMELSI
+249 HRKEQAMELSI

-292 LNSKFHNKI
+292 LNSKLHNKI

-314 DNSLSFLSKKSK
+314 DNSF
-326 IKFPFQKEQEKRN
+326 KFPFQKEQEKRN

-374 RIIKERNETEA
+374 HIIQEKKEAEAQQTET
-385 LQEDAEQQ
+385 DEQQ
-393 QSEDTQQE
+393 QAQSEEELQE
-401 QPERDNSNGW
+401 QPENDNSNGW

-483 GTNLLNKAGHEA
+483 GANLLNKAGHEA
-495 LANKRESNDGNA
+495 LANKRESNDRNA

>member
-239 VLDSKKGNAE
+239 ILDSKKGNGE
-249 QRKEQVMELSI
+249 QRKEQAMELSI

-292 LNSKFHNKI
+292 LNSKLHNKI
-301 HIPQKAFTPMAWT
+301 HIPQKAFTHMAWT
-314 DNSLSFLSKKSK
+314 DNS

-367 AKVAEAE
+367 AKIAEAE
-374 RIIKERNETEA
+374 RIIQEKEEAEAQQTET
-385 LQEDAEQQ
+385 DEQQ
-393 QSEDTQQE
+393 QAQSEEELQE
-401 QPERDNSNGW
+401 QPENDNSNGW

-483 GTNLLNKAGHEA
+483 GANLLNKAGHEA

-507 VSYDNTTSQA
+507 VSYGNTTAQA

-536 LQGNCLVAT
+536 LQGNCLVTT

-604 MENAEQREVIQRSR
+604 MENSEQREVIQRSR

>member
-239 VLDSKKGNAE
+239 ILNSKKGNGE
-249 QRKEQVMELSI
+249 QRKEQAMELSI

-273 GFRSQAKKVNA
+273 VFRSQAKKVNA

-292 LNSKFHNKI
+292 LNSKLHNKI
-301 HIPQKAFTPMAWT
+301 HIPQKAFTPMTWT
-314 DNSLSFLSKKSK
+314 DNSF
-326 IKFPFQKEQEKRN
+326 KFPFQKEQEKRN

-367 AKVAEAE
+367 AKIAEAE
-374 RIIKERNETEA
+374 RIIQEKKEAEAQQTET
-385 LQEDAEQQ
+385 DEQQ
-393 QSEDTQQE
+393 QAQSEEELQE
-401 QPERDNSNGW
+401 QPENDNSNGW

-483 GTNLLNKAGHEA
+483 GANLLNKAGHEA

-507 VSYDNTTSQA
+507 VSYDNTTAQA

-589 HNYGEQEVRS
+589 RNYGEQEVRN

>member
-239 VLDSKKGNAE
+239 ILDSKKGNGE
-249 QRKEQVMELSI
+249 QRKEQAMELSI

-292 LNSKFHNKI
+292 LNSKLHNKI

-314 DNSLSFLSKKSK
+314 DNSF
-326 IKFPFQKEQEKRN
+326 KFPFQKEQEKRN

-374 RIIKERNETEA
+374 RIIQEKKDAEAQQTET
-385 LQEDAEQQ
+385 DEQQ
-393 QSEDTQQE
+393 QAQSEEEQQE
-401 QPERDNSNGW
+401 QPENDNSNGW

-483 GTNLLNKAGHEA
+483 GANLLNKAGHEA

-589 HNYGEQEVRS
+589 RNYGEQEVRS